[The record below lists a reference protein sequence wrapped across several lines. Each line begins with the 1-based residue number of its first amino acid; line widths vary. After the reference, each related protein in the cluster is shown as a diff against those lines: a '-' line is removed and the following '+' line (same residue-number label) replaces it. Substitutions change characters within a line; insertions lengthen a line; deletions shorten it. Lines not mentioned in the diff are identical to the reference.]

1 MHSKNKGAI
10 GEAKITT
17 FFLEKGYNVFKE
29 FGDLSR
35 IDLIIEKQGKLK
47 TIQVKTITSK
57 RNVVELY
64 SKKDGPNY
72 SYSYEPED
80 VDIFAV
86 YILDKDL
93 IFFVASKEL
102 CSFKACMNFRLEKP
116 KNNQTKKI
124 RYVKDYTFER
134 ILRDYTPNTLTN
146 NVEGDDIV
154 QTTTNKCL
162 ANES

>member
-1 MHSKNKGAI
+1 MHSKKKGTI
-10 GEAKITT
+10 GEAKITA
-17 FFLEKGYNVFKE
+17 FFLEKEYNVFKE

-35 IDLIIEKQGKLK
+35 IDLIVEKQGKLK

-57 RNVVELY
+57 NNVVYL
-64 SKKDGPNY
+64 SNKKDGPNY
-72 SYSYEPED
+72 SYSYEPEN

-86 YILDKDL
+86 YIFDKDL
-93 IFFVASKEL
+93 IFFVSSKEL
-102 CSFKACMNFRLEKP
+102 CAFKKSMSFRLEKP